1 MGKRACD
8 ASRGALVSSFM
19 EDPTAIA
26 SQTSARKTR
35 TRALRV
41 RKPTDFS
48 RMHPDQN
55 VTEEDA
61 SEFLALSRGTLRN
74 RYDVE
79 GRYYDESFPAPQ
91 PTGKGS
97 TAIRYRFGS
106 LVEWNRKNHCLP
118 MTDDAVTQAK
128 GVAMT

>member
-1 MGKRACD
+1 
-8 ASRGALVSSFM
+8 M

-26 SQTSARKTR
+26 SQTSARNKR
-35 TRALRV
+35 KRPLRV
-41 RKPTDFS
+41 MKPTDFS
-48 RMHPDQN
+48 RMHHDQN

-79 GRYYDESFPAPQ
+79 GPYYDESFPAPQ
-91 PTGKGS
+91 PIGKGS

-106 LVEWNRKNHCLP
+106 LVEWNRKNHGLP
-118 MTDDAVTQAK
+118 MTEDAVTQAE
-128 GVAMT
+128 GVAVA